1 MQKCLQIADIF
12 SRARLWFCVWL
23 GTALRVCL
31 LLLLPASVHCL
42 CAFPTHQ
49 SAYDYILAH
58 RLSLARHY
66 MRDPQLSQAEL
77 DAATSAAGM
86 DELYLGE
93 HTSMEV
99 LAVPHF
105 RSTAAAPPP
114 LEGGALFEDHF
125 ASSRADEEE
134 QHEAEISKAQEENK
148 EAETEAEPAAAA
160 AAAAAGG
167 KKATASP
174 KSNKRRKQ

>member
-1 MQKCLQIADIF
+1 MRGAEESEHSDILLT
-12 SRARLWFCVWL
+12 SLCVGWVS
-23 GTALRVCL
+23 ALRVVFYPL
-31 LLLLPASVHCL
+31 AVHCL

-49 SAYDYILAH
+49 AAYDYILAH

-77 DAATSAAGM
+77 DAATAAAGM

-105 RSTAAAPPP
+105 RSTVAAPPP

-125 ASSRADEEE
+125 ASSRAQDEEE
-134 QHEAEISKAQEENK
+134 HEAEIMNDKKAMEENK
-148 EAETEAEPAAAA
+148 EGEPEAAAG
-160 AAAAAGG
+160 AGG
-167 KKATASP
+167 KKSAPSP
-174 KSNKRRKQ
+174 KANKRRKQ